1 MKVMKKAIATG
12 LAFTLAAQE
21 RWLAAEAETAQ
32 QTQNMS

>member
-12 LAFTLAAQE
+12 LAFTLAAGT
-21 RWLAAEAETAQ
+21 LVGCGAETAQ